1 MPFTFDNSYA
11 RLPDQ
16 FFERVAPTPVAA
28 PRWLAVNESLGELL
42 GLSASELES
51 EALLTALAGNGIL
64 PGSAPIALAYAGHQ
78 FGGFVPKLGDGRAVL
93 LGEVIG
99 RDGRRRDVQLKG
111 SGPTSFSRRGDGRA
125 ALGPVLREF
134 IVSEAMVALGVPTT
148 RSLAAVLT
156 GEPVYRETLLPG
168 AVLTRVA
175 SSHLRVGTFEYF
187 GRRGDVDSLRLL
199 VDYAL
204 DRHYP
209 ERKHAD
215 FAPLALLDAVMD
227 AQATLIAKWL
237 NLGFVHGVM
246 NTDNCAISG
255 ETIDYGPCAFLD
267 VYDPDRTF
275 SSIDHGG
282 RYAYANQPKIGLW
295 NMARF
300 AEALLPLFGEVTPAV
315 VSQLEERLGAF
326 MPRFEARYGAGMCA
340 KIGLPHT
347 QENVEFALSLLE
359 SMHRDRVDFCL
370 AFRRLTDL
378 AGDAPDSFSELFE
391 SEPVTTWLLE
401 WRRRS
406 EVDQRSPAER
416 RAAMSSENPAF
427 IPRNHRVEEAIAA
440 ATQGDL
446 APFQRLRDALRQPYL
461 DQPAF
466 APLTSPPG
474 EEQWQYRTFCGT

>member
-11 RLPDQ
+11 RLPEQ
-16 FFERVAPTPVAA
+16 FYERISPTPVAA
-28 PRWLAVNESLGELL
+28 PQWLAVNADLGELL
-42 GLSASELES
+42 GLSPSELES
-51 EALLTALAGNGIL
+51 EELLSALAGNGVL
-64 PGSAPIALAYAGHQ
+64 PGSDPIALAYAGHQ
-78 FGGFVPKLGDGRAVL
+78 FGGFSPKLGDGRAIL
-93 LGEVIG
+93 LGEVSG
-99 RDGRRRDVQLKG
+99 SDGKRRDVQLKG

-148 RSLAAVLT
+148 RSLAAVTT

-209 ERKHAD
+209 ERKNGA

-227 AQATLIAKWL
+227 VQATLIAKWL

-267 VYDPDRTF
+267 VYDPARTF

-300 AEALLPLFGEVTPAV
+300 AEAMLPLFGEVTKDV

-326 MPRFEARYGAGMCA
+326 MPRFEECYGSGMCA
-340 KIGLPHT
+340 KIGLAHT

-359 SMHRDRVDFCL
+359 SMHRDRVDFTL
-370 AFRRLTDL
+370 AFRRLTEV
-378 AGDAPDSFSELFE
+378 AADAPDSFSELFG
-391 SEPVTTWLLE
+391 SEPVTAWLLE
-401 WRRRS
+401 WRRRATAEGGS
-406 EVDQRSPAER
+406 STQRS
-416 RAAMSSENPAF
+416 AAMSAANPAF

-440 ATQGDL
+440 ATLGDL
-446 APFQRLRDALRQPYL
+446 GPFHRLRAALSQPYL
-461 DQPAF
+461 DQPNLASL
-466 APLTSPPG
+466 ALPPG
-474 EEQWQYRTFCGT
+474 EEQWQYHTFCGT